1 MFIFLYFLKNSA
13 FKEFYFKELR
23 INKNICLN
31 GYEEKTHTENVKRLE
46 LTKTRI
52 IALAAKS
59 TLKITRKG
67 ILYKF

>member
-31 GYEEKTHTENVKRLE
+31 GYEEKTHTENVKCLE

-52 IALAAKS
+52 IALAKS